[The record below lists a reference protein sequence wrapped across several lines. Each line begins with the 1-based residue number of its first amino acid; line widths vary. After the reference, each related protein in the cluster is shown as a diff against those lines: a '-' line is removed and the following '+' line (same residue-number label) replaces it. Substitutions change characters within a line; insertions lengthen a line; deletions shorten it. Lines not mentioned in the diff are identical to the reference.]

1 VFWIFA
7 RADESVARELS
18 RLASVLS
25 ELEGQVVTHSFN
37 LAEGMFS
44 GLGSG
49 WMNKQRLSGADVIV
63 VLCSPALLHGSE
75 GGAVIRLASM
85 HERARGVLVNV
96 SPVTLPRELAA
107 LPVLPRDGKP
117 IMAHPDHHE
126 AMLEVLRGL
135 QEVISLQQTPL
146 PRSVSQLHS
155 GRATPGLPIT
165 KVFEL
170 EGPPTFTFVEPPRF
184 RELKLALRTMGSGLI
199 VEGPSKVGK
208 STAIRKAMDELGAPK
223 ERQIW
228 WSGLDPLP
236 LDELGRTLKELLGAT
251 HDTWLFI
258 DDFHHLEDERYQRS
272 LASIMKVLADQP
284 ERHAKITLIGINPL
298 GDSLVQVMPDLS
310 GRFRVLRL
318 DIDKDWRRTTKIAE
332 LIIQGEQAANIRF
345 KRRDDFVLAAAGSF
359 FLAQSLCQFAAVT
372 AGVDEVPQEL
382 VEIELGPADV
392 VAAIQGELA
401 ARFRAPMRDFAAF
414 DTTPSP
420 RGAGLSLLWLLS
432 RSDGATSVREARL
445 RFPMLATAFDWLLES
460 NLTRCLQ
467 THPRLKGLL
476 YYNRTT
482 QTLTMEDPQLRFYLR
497 ELSWEEFAEASGH
510 GDVRFHPE
518 DGPLW
523 PISGPLH
530 VTPEPVTGS
539 AAAASPSTG
548 AGSTAGV
555 VIGSTPGQVLTLLHL
570 SDLHFATK
578 DQATVWYSQL
588 AADLRE
594 QQIDRLDALVVSGD
608 LVERADPAEYDAAR
622 LFLEKL
628 MAGFALPAQRVVLVP
643 GNHDV
648 SWPLSQEAYRLHRR
662 KQYSGSLVPG
672 TYVEHGGDIVEV
684 RDEAAYRERLQPF
697 AELYRAIK
705 GTSYPL
711 AFEEQGT
718 LDDFADASVCIL
730 GLNSAWEA
738 DHHHPHRASIH
749 LQALANALVK
759 LGPPAAGQL
768 RIAVFHHPIHGGED
782 SCIRDAAVLQQLAVH
797 GFRLVLHGHVH
808 KADAELYRYERSEG
822 GRRVE
827 IVAAGTF
834 GANTREW
841 VPGYPLQYNLL
852 LVGPERITV
861 ETRCRREVNGAW
873 EPDARWRQGPGKDPL
888 PRYVIDR

>member
-1 VFWIFA
+1 MQRRAPAHVFWIFA
-7 RADESVARELS
+7 REDESVARELMK
-18 RLASVLS
+18 LASVL
-25 ELEGQVVTHSFN
+25 EAQGLVENRCVADDMHAGASFDR
-37 LAEGMFS
+37 
-44 GLGSG
+44 LGE
-49 WMNKQRLSGADVIV
+49 QRLGWADVLM
-63 VLCSPALLHGSE
+63 VLCSPALINGPEGS
-75 GGAVIRLASM
+75 GVAGLASRY
-85 HERARGVLVNV
+85 ERARIVPVVL
-96 SPVTLPRELAA
+96 SPVELPPELAA
-107 LPVLPRDGKP
+107 LQTLPRDSKP
-117 IMAHPDHHE
+117 IMAHPDRD
-126 AMLEVLRGL
+126 AALLEVIRGL
-135 QEVISLQQTPL
+135 QEIVELRKTTTPRA
-146 PRSVSQLHS
+146 PSQPSS
-155 GRATPGLPIT
+155 GRAAPGLPIT

-184 RELKLALRTMGSGLI
+184 AELKLSLRTMGSGLI

-208 STAIRKAMDELGAPK
+208 STAVRKAMDELGVPK
-223 ERQIW
+223 EHQIW
-228 WSGLDPLP
+228 WSGQRPLP
-236 LDELGRTLKELLGAT
+236 LDEFDRTLDGLLRVT
-251 HDTWLFI
+251 RDTWLFI
-258 DDFHHLEDERYQRS
+258 EDFHHLEDEKYQRA

-284 ERHAKITLIGINPL
+284 ERHAKITVIGINPL
-298 GDSLVQVMPDLS
+298 GDSLVQAMPDLA

-359 FLAQSLCQFAAVT
+359 FLAQYLCYFAAVT
-372 AGVDEVPQEL
+372 AGVNEVQRDV
-382 VEIELGPADV
+382 VEIDLGPADV

-401 ARFRAPMRDFAAF
+401 TRFRAPMRDFAAF

-432 RSDGATSVREARL
+432 RSSDGSVPVKEARL
-445 RFPMLATAFDWLLES
+445 RFPMLAAAFDWLLES

-482 QTLTMEDPQLRFYLR
+482 QTLTMEDPQLKFYLR

-510 GDVRFHPE
+510 RDVRFHPE

-523 PISGPLH
+523 PISS
-530 VTPEPVTGS
+530 TGS
-539 AAAASPSTG
+539 MPMLEPATVTA
-548 AGSTAGV
+548 AGV
-555 VIGSTPGQVLTLLHL
+555 TSAPAQACKLLHL

-578 DQATVWYSQL
+578 DQATIWYSQL

-594 QQIDRLDALVVSGD
+594 QQVDRLDALVVSGD

-628 MAGFALPAQRVVLVP
+628 MSGFALSPRQIALVP

-648 SWPLSQEAYRLHRR
+648 SWSRSQEAYRLVRR
-662 KQYSGSLVPG
+662 KQYAGAVVPG
-672 TYVEHGGDIVEV
+672 RDIEHDGGIVEV
-684 RDEAAYRERLQPF
+684 RDDEAYRKRFQPF

-705 GTSYPL
+705 GTEYPL

-718 LDDFADASVCIL
+718 IDDFAGASICVL
-730 GLNSAWEA
+730 GLNSAWET
-738 DHHHPHRASIH
+738 DHHFHDRASIH
-749 LQALANALVK
+749 PEALADALVK
-759 LGPPAAGQL
+759 LGAPVAGQL
-768 RIAVFHHPIHGGED
+768 RIAAFHHPIHGGGD
-782 SCIRDAAVLQQLAVH
+782 SRLRDTAFLQQLAVH
-797 GFRLVLHGHVH
+797 GFRLALHGHVH
-808 KADAELYRYERSEG
+808 KADAELYRYERSED
-822 GRRVE
+822 GRRIE

-852 LVGPERITV
+852 LIGPERITV
-861 ETRCRREVNGAW
+861 ETRCRREVTGAW

-888 PRYVIDR
+888 PRYFIDR